1 MRKTLKKI
9 PLFSL
14 VYRIYRSWQERQYEI
29 QFSGNCY
36 ASFRGVYNSFDEAIL
51 SAPKTKPIGYDDL
64 DLALDYKSSLPDQIA
79 SYDYPVLFWL
89 RKILDQNS
97 SPPTIFDFGGNV
109 GTHYY
114 TYSHFLDYSHELKW
128 LVCDVPQIVKA
139 GQELADERNVY
150 LQFTTEFAEAN
161 AKQIFIASGSIQYVQ
176 SLSLSLLSKPPVHL
190 LINRLPLYD
199 GKSFVTLQNGGKV
212 FYPQYVFNRK
222 EFIDSLSELG
232 YELVDSWQDMVDR
245 CIIPFHLEHCV
256 FSYSGLYMRLK
267 HDNQHWA
274 LK

>member
-1 MRKTLKKI
+1 
-9 PLFSL
+9 
-14 VYRIYRSWQERQYEI
+14 
-29 QFSGNCY
+29 
-36 ASFRGVYNSFDEAIL
+36 
-51 SAPKTKPIGYDDL
+51 
-64 DLALDYKSSLPDQIA
+64 DYKSSLPDQIA
-79 SYDYPVLFWL
+79 SYDYPVLFWF

-97 SPPTIFDFGGNV
+97 SPPPTIFDFGGNV

-139 GQELADERNVY
+139 GQELADERNVD

-232 YELVDSWQDMVDR
+232 DHTS
-245 CIIPFHLEHCV
+245 IPAH
-256 FSYSGLYMRLK
+256 RL
-267 HDNQHWA
+267 HRLRSPSHFA
-274 LK
+274 